1 MDFQWWVHP
10 MGAAKRITSIWPV
23 PRAGGFVPGSRSPG
37 CAHHGREPVVA
48 LLGRISH
55 SRSMPNTTSVPPVS
69 KTAHWIGYAMS
80 ALPVFALVMSGAMKV
95 MKTKEVLQGFTHFG
109 YPESTIV
116 PLGITEFVITVIYL
130 IPGTSVL
137 GAILISGYMGGAIA

>member
-1 MDFQWWVHP
+1 
-10 MGAAKRITSIWPV
+10 
-23 PRAGGFVPGSRSPG
+23 
-37 CAHHGREPVVA
+37 
-48 LLGRISH
+48 
-55 SRSMPNTTSVPPVS
+55 MPNTTSVSPVS
-69 KTAHWIGYAMS
+69 KTARWIGYAMS

-116 PLGITEFVITVIYL
+116 PLGITEFVITLIYL

-137 GAILISGYMGGAIA
+137 GAILISGYMGGAIATTFRLGESWYAGVIVAVLAWGGLFMRDPRLRVLIPIRKS